1 MEMLRNTFKGWTIFE
16 KTWIAIFTV
25 INLYLFFAWKDS
37 VIGLITSLSGMLCVV
52 LVAKGK
58 IFNYYPGI
66 INVVLYAYL
75 SYNQSFYGEVA
86 LNLLYFLPMQFIGLY
101 LWKKHQSAQ
110 SDSSDVHVNTLSNK
124 ALLVWIGVILAST
137 VLLGFILGQIGGAQ
151 PYVDS
156 ITTILQIVAQIFMIK
171 RLVEQ
176 WITWIFV
183 NIFSIILWF
192 TAFMSTGNDV
202 TILIMWI
209 AYLVNSVYG
218 YLNWRKIHQTQEAV
232 S

>member
-1 MEMLRNTFKGWTIFE
+1 MDLLKNTFKGWTFFE
-16 KTWIAIFTV
+16 KTWITIFTV
-25 INLYLFFAWKDS
+25 INIYLFFAWKDS
-37 VIGLITSLSGMLCVV
+37 VIGLITSLSGMLCVI

-75 SYNQSFYGEVA
+75 SYSQSFYGEVG

-101 LWKKHQSAQ
+101 LWKKHQSEQ
-110 SDSSDVHVNTLSNK
+110 TESSDVHVNTLSK
-124 ALLVWIGVILAST
+124 RALLAWTGVILFST
-137 VLLGFILGQIGGAQ
+137 IVLGFILDRMGGAQ
-151 PYVDS
+151 PFVDS

-176 WITWIFV
+176 WITCIFV

-209 AYLVNSVYG
+209 AYLVNSLYG
-218 YLNWRKIHQTQEAV
+218 YINWRKIYKTQEAV

>member
-1 MEMLRNTFKGWTIFE
+1 MELLKNTFKGWTFFE
-16 KTWIAIFTV
+16 KTWITIFTI
-25 INLYLFFAWKDS
+25 INIYLFFAWKDS

-75 SYNQSFYGEVA
+75 SYKQSFYGEVA

-110 SDSSDVHVNTLSNK
+110 SESSDVHVDTLSKK
-124 ALLVWIGVILAST
+124 ALLVWTGIILVST
-137 VLLGFILGQIGGAQ
+137 VLLGYILDRIGGAQ

-176 WITWIFV
+176 WITWIFI

-209 AYLVNSVYG
+209 AYLVNSIYG
-218 YLNWRKIHQTQEAV
+218 YLNWRKMYKTQEAV

>member
-1 MEMLRNTFKGWTIFE
+1 MELLNNTFKGWTIFE
-16 KTWIAIFTV
+16 KTWITIFTV

-101 LWKKHQSAQ
+101 LWKKHLSAQ
-110 SDSSDVHVNTLSNK
+110 TESSDVHVNRLSKK
-124 ALLVWIGVILAST
+124 ALLVWACATLLST
-137 VLLGFILGQIGGAQ
+137 VLLGYILDRIGGAQ

-192 TAFMSTGNDV
+192 AAFMSTGNDV

-209 AYLVNSVYG
+209 AYLVNSLYG
-218 YLNWRKIHQTQEAV
+218 YFNWRKIYKTQEAV